1 MGVDEDVFDSV
12 SLKVDNTRS
21 LNIGELFERCRDN
34 PSLIRWLVIG
44 FVEKSTIAKKE
55 ITRIEMIGFDAK

>member
-12 SLKVDNTRS
+12 SLRVDNTRS
-21 LNIGELFERCRDN
+21 LNIGELFEQCRDN
-34 PSLIRWLVIG
+34 PSLIRWPVVG
-44 FVEKSTIAKKE
+44 FVEKSTIARKE